1 MINVIENKLQ
11 DKKNELRVFNRELD
25 TIKNE
30 FFEVN
35 VCGGKVEN
43 AEEKVN
49 RWSELDD
56 IITELENEVS
66 DLEFELDE
74 LIEEA

>member
-1 MINVIENKLQ
+1 MINVIESKLQ
-11 DKKNELRVFNRELD
+11 DKKKELRAFNRELD
-25 TIKNE
+25 VIKNE

-35 VCGGKVEN
+35 ICGGRVEN
-43 AEEKVN
+43 SEEKVN
-49 RWSELDD
+49 RWNELDD

>member
-1 MINVIENKLQ
+1 MINVIESKLQ
-11 DKKNELRVFNRELD
+11 DKKNELRAFNRELD

-35 VCGGKVEN
+35 VCGGEVEN

-49 RWSELDD
+49 RWNELDD

>member
-1 MINVIENKLQ
+1 MINVIESKLQ

-35 VCGGKVEN
+35 ICGGTVEN
-43 AEEKVN
+43 AEEKGN
-49 RWSELDD
+49 RWTELDE
-56 IITELENEVS
+56 IITELENEIS
-66 DLEFELDE
+66 DLEFDLDE

>member
-1 MINVIENKLQ
+1 MINVIESKLH
-11 DKKNELRVFNRELD
+11 DKKNELRAFNRELD

-35 VCGGKVEN
+35 ICGGKVEN
-43 AEEKVN
+43 KEEKVN
-49 RWSELDD
+49 RWNELDD

-66 DLEFELDE
+66 GLEFELDE

>member
-1 MINVIENKLQ
+1 MINVIESKLQ

-35 VCGGKVEN
+35 ICGGQVEN
-43 AEEKVN
+43 AEEKGN
-49 RWSELDD
+49 RWTELDE
-56 IITELENEVS
+56 IITELENEIS
-66 DLEFELDE
+66 DLEFDLDE

>member
-1 MINVIENKLQ
+1 MINVIESKLQ

-35 VCGGKVEN
+35 VCDGKVEN

-49 RWSELDD
+49 RWNELDD

>member
-1 MINVIENKLQ
+1 MINVIESKLQ
-11 DKKNELRVFNRELD
+11 DKKNELRVFNSELD
-25 TIKNE
+25 AIKNE

-35 VCGGKVEN
+35 VCGGRVEN
-43 AEEKVN
+43 SEEKVN

>member
-1 MINVIENKLQ
+1 MINVIESKLQ
-11 DKKNELRVFNRELD
+11 DKKNELRAFNRELD

-35 VCGGKVEN
+35 ICSGKVEN
-43 AEEKVN
+43 AEEKGN
-49 RWSELDD
+49 RWTELDE
-56 IITELENEVS
+56 IITELENEIS
-66 DLEFELDE
+66 DLEFDLDE

>member
-1 MINVIENKLQ
+1 MINVIESKLQ

-43 AEEKVN
+43 SEEKVN
-49 RWSELDD
+49 RWNELDD

>member
-1 MINVIENKLQ
+1 MINVIESKLQ
-11 DKKNELRVFNRELD
+11 DKKDELRVFNRELD

-35 VCGGKVEN
+35 VCGGMVEN
-43 AEEKVN
+43 KEEKVN
-49 RWSELDD
+49 RWNELDD

>member
-35 VCGGKVEN
+35 VCGGRVEN

-49 RWSELDD
+49 RWNELDD

>member
-1 MINVIENKLQ
+1 MINFIENKLQ

-35 VCGGKVEN
+35 VCGGSVEN

-49 RWSELDD
+49 RWNELDY

-66 DLEFELDE
+66 DLEFEFDE